1 VYEIRTA
8 TNHITNRL
16 LLRVRIPE
24 DIPQIIQYFTI
35 NKAYLTPFSPTWGD
49 GFFTAE
55 YWQYQI
61 EQYHL
66 ELIHGCALR
75 LFIYHQINRTKIIG
89 VVNFSSFVR
98 GAANFCNV
106 GYSLAETAQS
116 HGYMTEPLQASTEY
130 IFQELNFHRIMANYM
145 PHNRRSGNMLK
156 KKIGFV
162 IEGYARDYILINSKW
177 EDHIF
182 TSLTNYNWK
191 P

>member
-1 VYEIRTA
+1 
-8 TNHITNRL
+8 
-16 LLRVRIPE
+16 
-24 DIPQIIQYFTI
+24 
-35 NKAYLTPFSPTWGD
+35 
-49 GFFTAE
+49 
-55 YWQYQI
+55 
-61 EQYHL
+61 
-66 ELIHGCALR
+66 
-75 LFIYHQINRTKIIG
+75 
-89 VVNFSSFVR
+89 VR

-116 HGYMTEPLQASTEY
+116 HGYMTEPFKASTEY

-156 KKIGFV
+156 KIGFV

-177 EDHIF
+177 EDHVL